1 MNIEEK
7 ALSIY
12 PNASFRHPQHG
23 LNRCPT
29 AADWDACAWDA
40 GASGGAKPTIA
51 ELTAAPES
59 DATIAE
65 ALRLAKRPKRSEI
78 NALTAKVGNDNSV
91 AELRATVALLV
102 GMMDDVLAFQQ
113 VDVDEDE

>member
-1 MNIEEK
+1 MQYTIK
-7 ALSIY
+7 AGIPVYS
-12 PNASFRHPQHG
+12 
-23 LNRCPT
+23 
-29 AADWDACAWDA
+29 
-40 GASGGAKPTIA
+40 
-51 ELTAAPES
+51 S
-59 DATIAE
+59 DAVDPNNPTQAE
-65 ALRLAKRPKRSEI
+65 RDAVLAFVAAEEQAQADKKGARLAKRPKRSEI